1 MIKIVDSLPLRDKI
15 RKCVTENAIYNI
27 PLIQDSLRQN
37 CRIYF
42 SSDKGNK
49 KGNKSLA
56 KFICWYN
63 IVTKELKQFLLD
75 VDCTDESTEDILDAM
90 MYSLKRIFPPGTI
103 TILWGQF
110 TDSGGGGTKSALA
123 RDIFESNLAH
133 PLYLIG
139 TCLLHT
145 IQTWTTEYCWIDFR
159 ISKTEWQGW
168 LCDEF
173 NTNIAWRVQHT
184 KLA

>member
-1 MIKIVDSLPLRDKI
+1 MGSFFNNAGVLIDTTKIVDSLPSRDKI
-15 RKCVTENAIYNI
+15 RKCIIENTIYTI
-27 PLIQDSLRQN
+27 LLTQDSLKQN
-37 CRIYF
+37 CHVYF

-103 TILWGQF
+103 TIL
-110 TDSGGGGTKSALA
+110 
-123 RDIFESNLAH
+123 
-133 PLYLIG
+133 
-139 TCLLHT
+139 
-145 IQTWTTEYCWIDFR
+145 
-159 ISKTEWQGW
+159 
-168 LCDEF
+168 
-173 NTNIAWRVQHT
+173 
-184 KLA
+184 